1 MADPFG
7 VSNFT
12 DGTVGGDGT
21 FDKMMVAARA
31 HLILEHDAGRITG
44 DKFAEVY
51 LGTMQSVLQTANQFT
66 LMETKIEHE
75 NENLIKQGELLDAQI
90 LMLEAQVLNVPKQG
104 ILLDTQEEQATEQVL
119 TQVEQTK
126 LMSEQIDILQKQK
139 GFGTMG

>member
-1 MADPFG
+1 MANPFD
-7 VSNFT
+7 VTNFT
-12 DGTVGGDGT
+12 DGMVGGEGT

-75 NENLIKQGELLDAQI
+75 NENLIRQGDLIA
-90 LMLEAQVLNVPKQG
+90 
-104 ILLDTQEEQATEQVL
+104 
-119 TQVEQTK
+119 EQTK
-126 LMSEQIDILQKQK
+126 LVSEQIDILQKQK
-139 GFGTMG
+139 GFGTMR